1 MKRIF
6 IALTFIIFLISNHNY
21 ADCSYEINIAKD
33 EIKKENYSSAKNILE
48 KSIDLADDTNPLA
61 EIYFLIAQCA
71 ETSDEANKYYQ
82 KILALQENTYSDK
95 ARLSLAKNYF
105 CKSNYSEAKEYLN
118 QILQNPT
125 SSFFEETLYW
135 SGQTCFVMNDY
146 INCIK
151 YLKNYLKT
159 GKDNTKIELAFL
171 NIGTSYFKLNNY
183 PAALNHFKNLNSF
196 SKNKNFSSYIL
207 YMIGLCEEK
216 LSQFNNAIV
225 AYKKVINQ
233 YPYSNERFLAESQLV
248 SLAEK
253 GLYNPSVKMPEI
265 KIDSDKKYIVQLAA
279 FLNKEKA
286 EKSKTEFR
294 EKGYD
299 TFVYE
304 KIVKGT
310 RYFAVGLGPYRTE
323 TEAKYVR
330 NKLKKNGIS
339 SFIYKRP

>member
-1 MKRIF
+1 MKKLSILF
-6 IALTFIIFLISNHNY
+6 ACTVFLISNLSF
-21 ADCSYEINIAKD
+21 ADCHNEISKAKAEIN
-33 EIKKENYSSAKNILE
+33 KENYLSAKNILE
-48 KSIDLADDTNPLA
+48 KSIDLADDINLLA
-61 EIYFLIAQCA
+61 EIYSLLAHCA
-71 ETSDEANKYYQ
+71 ETSDEANKYYK

-105 CKSNYSEAKEYLN
+105 CKSNYSEARKYLN
-118 QILQNPT
+118 QIFQNPT

-135 SGQTCFVMNDY
+135 SGQTCFAMNNYD
-146 INCIK
+146 NCIN

-183 PAALNHFKNLNSF
+183 PAALNHFKNLNS
-196 SKNKNFSSYIL
+196 SNKNKNFSPYIL

-216 LSQFNNAIV
+216 LSQFSNAIV

-253 GLYNPSVKMPEI
+253 GHYNSSVKMPEI

-323 TEAKYVR
+323 TEAQYIQ
-330 NKLKKNGIS
+330 NKLKKNSIS
-339 SFIYKRP
+339 SFIYKKP